1 MTQDRIDAIFG
12 ALSDRSRRDVM
23 RYISEDGDASA
34 SELAERM
41 PISRQA
47 IVKHLASLAEAG
59 LVSGEREGRQ
69 VRYRLTPG
77 PLNEAMT
84 WITEVGAEW
93 DDRLRALERV
103 LRNRRA

>member
-1 MTQDRIDAIFG
+1 MTRDHIDAIFG
-12 ALSDRSRRDVM
+12 ALSDRNRREVI
-23 RYISEDGDASA
+23 RHISQGEASA

-59 LVSGEREGRQ
+59 LVSAEREGRH

-77 PLNEAMT
+77 PFHEAMA

-93 DDRLRALERV
+93 DDRLRALERM
-103 LRNRRA
+103 LRSRKR